1 MLGFV
6 SCRKGNAKNC
16 ILQQRT
22 FKLFLNRAKVT
33 LFSARPFIV
42 CLLKKS
48 IGEMGPFPSKIL
60 NFAG

>member
-6 SCRKGNAKNC
+6 SCRKGNAKNY

-33 LFSARPFIV
+33 LFSATALY
-42 CLLKKS
+42 CMS
-48 IGEMGPFPSKIL
+48 IEKIYW
-60 NFAG
+60 